1 MKQMFCVLLGLV
13 LIIGFSVC
21 APKQEKVVDPGSERI
36 YRITVSDRF
45 GRISSEFWTI
55 AKLEKLGVK
64 TVSSSYFDRAMKF
77 DDAELRVVSLLK
89 IISQFELK
97 SGEDA
102 ILLNCFDDYQG
113 ILPISDALKYDLQLA
128 TKIELGFG
136 SSKPGWLNPLL
147 VVVPDGKEPPFEER
161 FLTANIREL
170 KFVRSSDYYGPLIK
184 IAKVSKETIQGFE
197 VYKNNCLFCHS
208 LKGRG
213 GNKGARLLQVY
224 ELAKKTGQKKLLSD
238 FKSFHH
244 KGNTDK
250 QDVEQFVTRD
260 QLQRVMDFLLALK
273 RSEEK
278 KN

>member
-1 MKQMFCVLLGLV
+1 MKQMFCGLLGLF
-13 LIIGFSVC
+13 LIIGFSAC
-21 APKQEKVVDPGSERI
+21 APKKEKVVDPGSERI

-64 TVSSSYFDRAMKF
+64 TISSSYFDRAMKY
-77 DDAELRVVSLLK
+77 DDAELKVVSLLK

-128 TKIELGFG
+128 TKIKLG

-147 VVVPDGKEPPFEER
+147 VVVPDGKEPPFVER

-170 KFVRSSDYYGPLIK
+170 KFVRLSDYYGPLRK
-184 IAKVSKETIQGFE
+184 PAKDSKEASEGFE

-213 GNKGARLLQVY
+213 GNKGVRLLQVY
-224 ELAKKTGQKKLLSD
+224 ELSKEIDQKKLLND

-244 KGNTDK
+244 KDNADK
-250 QDVEQFVTRD
+250 QNVEQFVTRD

>member
-1 MKQMFCVLLGLV
+1 MKQIFCGLLGLF
-13 LIIGFSVC
+13 LIIGFSAC
-21 APKQEKVVDPGSERI
+21 APKQEKVVGPGSERI
-36 YRITVSDRF
+36 YKITVSDRF

-64 TVSSSYFDRAMKF
+64 TISSSYFDRAMKY
-77 DDAELRVVSLLK
+77 DDAELKVVSLLK

-128 TKIELGFG
+128 TKIELG

-147 VVVPDGKEPPFEER
+147 VVVPDGKEPPFVER

-170 KFVRSSDYYGPLIK
+170 KFVRLSDYYGPLRK
-184 IAKVSKETIQGFE
+184 PAKDSKEASEGFE

-213 GNKGARLLQVY
+213 GNKGVRLLQVY
-224 ELAKKTGQKKLLSD
+224 ELSKEIDQKKLLND

-244 KGNTDK
+244 KDNADK
-250 QDVEQFVTRD
+250 QNVEQFVTRD

>member
-1 MKQMFCVLLGLV
+1 MKQMFCGLLGLL
-13 LIIGFSVC
+13 LICEFSAC
-21 APKQEKVVDPGSERI
+21 ASKQEKVVDLDSERI

-45 GRISSEFWTI
+45 GRTSSELWTT

-64 TVSSSYFDRAMKF
+64 TISSSYFDRAMKY
-77 DDAELRVVSLLK
+77 DDAEFKVVPLLK
-89 IISQFELK
+89 LISQFELK

-136 SSKPGWLNPLL
+136 LSKPSWLNPLL
-147 VVVPDGKEPPFEER
+147 VVVPNGKEPKFEER

-170 KFVRSSDYYGPLIK
+170 KFVRSSDYYGPLK
-184 IAKVSKETIQGFE
+184 NIAKVSKEASQGFE
-197 VYKNNCLFCHS
+197 VYKSNCLFCHS

-213 GNKGARLLQVY
+213 GNKGVRLLQIY
-224 ELAKKTGQKKLLSD
+224 ELTKVRDQKKLLKD

-244 KGNTDK
+244 KDNADK
-250 QDVEQFVTRD
+250 QDIEQFVTSN
-260 QLQRVMDFLLALK
+260 QLQRIMDFLLVLK

>member
-1 MKQMFCVLLGLV
+1 MKQMFCGLLGLL
-13 LIIGFSVC
+13 LICEFSAC
-21 APKQEKVVDPGSERI
+21 ASKQEKVVDLDSERI

-45 GRISSEFWTI
+45 GRTSSELWTT

-64 TVSSSYFDRAMKF
+64 TISSSYFDRAMKY
-77 DDAELRVVSLLK
+77 DDAKLKVVSLLK
-89 IISQFELK
+89 LISQFELK

-136 SSKPGWLNPLL
+136 LSKPSWLNPLL
-147 VVVPDGKEPPFEER
+147 VVVPNGKEPKFEER

-170 KFVRSSDYYGPLIK
+170 KFVRSSDYYGPLK
-184 IAKVSKETIQGFE
+184 NIARVSKEASKGFE

-208 LKGRG
+208 LKGLG
-213 GNKGARLLQVY
+213 GNKGVRLLQMY
-224 ELAKKTGQKKLLSD
+224 ELTKETDQKKLLKD

-244 KGNTDK
+244 KGNADK
-250 QDVEQFVTRD
+250 QDIEQFVTID
-260 QLQRVMDFLLALK
+260 QLQRIMDFLLVLK